1 MTIQTVQPDAA
12 RLRQHAL
19 PAARLALRKLG
30 NWAAKLLVYAFLISL
45 AILGVAPV
53 VWMLFSSLKSV
64 GEFNVNPWLW
74 PRTIVWSNYTVIWQ
88 GAHFALYFFNSAF
101 MTVAAVATQVLVGA
115 MASYSLARYRFPM
128 RQGLLYY
135 FIAGGIVPG
144 QVVLIPLFIM
154 MRYIGLINTRLG
166 LILIYTA
173 AGQPFVVFNLQA
185 FFRSVPRELEE
196 AARMDGAS
204 EPRIFWQ
211 IMLPLVRGG
220 IGTMAI
226 FQSMWI
232 WNEFLFALLFA
243 SKESLRTLPIGI
255 FNIIGQYYTE
265 YPVFFAGL
273 MVATVPILAIYLVTV
288 RYIIRGVRAGAVKG

>member
-1 MTIQTVQPDAA
+1 MS
-12 RLRQHAL
+12 
-19 PAARLALRKLG
+19 AARLALKKLG
-30 NWAAKLLVYAFLISL
+30 GWAVKLLIYAFLIPL
-45 AILGVAPV
+45 AVLGVVPV
-53 VWMLFSSLKSV
+53 LWMFSSSLKSI

-74 PRTIVWSNYTVIWQ
+74 PHTWAWANYTRVWQ
-88 GAHFALYFFNSAF
+88 GANFALYFFNSAF
-101 MTVAAVATQVLVGA
+101 MTVAAVTTQIFVGA
-115 MASYSLARYRFPM
+115 MAGYALARYRFPM
-128 RQGLLYY
+128 RKGLLYY
-135 FIAGGIVPG
+135 FIAGGVVPG
-144 QVVLIPLFIM
+144 QVVLIPLFILIRFLGLM
-154 MRYIGLINTRLG
+154 NTRIGLILV
-166 LILIYTA
+166 YTA
-173 AGQPFVVFNLQA
+173 AAQPFVVFNLQA
-185 FFRSVPRELEE
+185 FFRSVPTELEE

-204 EPRIFWQ
+204 EFRIFWQ

-273 MVATVPILAIYLVTV
+273 MVATMPVVAIYLVTV

>member
-1 MTIQTVQPDAA
+1 MAA
-12 RLRQHAL
+12 DIAEVHADTRHL
-19 PAARLALRKLG
+19 ALSTARLALRKLAG
-30 NWAAKLLVYAFLISL
+30 WIAKLLIYAFLISL
-45 AILGVAPV
+45 AFLGVVPV
-53 VWMLFSSLKSV
+53 IWMFFSSLKSV

-74 PRTIVWSNYTVIWQ
+74 PHTWVWANYSRIWQ

-101 MTVAAVATQVLVGA
+101 MTLAAVTTQILIGA
-115 MASYSLARYRFPM
+115 MAGYALSRYRFPM

-154 MRYIGLINTRLG
+154 IRFLGLMNTRLG
-166 LILIYTA
+166 LILVYTA

-211 IMLPLVRGG
+211 VMLPLVRGG

-273 MVATVPILAIYLVTV
+273 MVATIPILAIYLVTV
-288 RYIIRGVRAGAVKG
+288 RYVIRGVRAGAVKG